1 MKVKKSTKKAYR
13 VLMVTGIY
21 PTEERPHAGT
31 FIASQA
37 DSLVEAG
44 LEVEIIHPK
53 PGPVLLRYATAAIQ
67 VFLKTRQGNFDIVH
81 GHYGLWVLAGCMEGA
96 TPIFASFLGGHLL
109 GAPTC
114 NWG

>member
-1 MKVKKSTKKAYR
+1 MNAKKSTKKAYR

-31 FIASQA
+31 FIKSQA

-53 PGPVLLRYATAAIQ
+53 PGPVLVRYATAAIQ
-67 VFLKTRQGNFDIVH
+67 VFLKT
-81 GHYGLWVLAGCMEGA
+81 W
-96 TPIFASFLGGHLL
+96 
-109 GAPTC
+109 
-114 NWG
+114 